1 MKSISLLLSLLL
13 VFFLTACS
21 KKKEQR
27 EQNISSTT
35 EDANRSE
42 ETNRSKDINQS
53 SLKAEELAHSFVL
66 TDVDGRDL
74 NITVIGDTMTF
85 QNVEQP
91 LLLMNFFATW
101 CPPCRGELPDLSQ
114 LQKKYMKDLFVVGIL
129 ANDEQNSTQLRRFMH
144 KHDVSYFISHAS
156 DNNDLAAVVVKK
168 LKLPENFPIPLSV
181 LYKNGRLYRYYEG
194 AMPIEMLEN
203 ELMQAIKQP

>member
-1 MKSISLLLSLLL
+1 MKNISLLLSLLL

-21 KKKEQR
+21 KKEDQR
-27 EQNISSTT
+27 ELSISSVV
-35 EDANRSE
+35 EDV
-42 ETNRSKDINQS
+42 NQS
-53 SLKAEELAHSFVL
+53 SLHEEEAARSFVL
-66 TDVDGRDL
+66 TDVDGREL
-74 NITVIGDTMTF
+74 NITVDGDTMSF

-101 CPPCRGELPDLSQ
+101 CPPCKGELPDLSQ
-114 LQKKYMKDLFVVGIL
+114 LQKKHMKDLFVIGVL
-129 ANDEQNSTQLRRFMH
+129 VNDEQNSTQLRRFMK
-144 KHDVSYFISHAS
+144 KHDIGYFISHAS
-156 DNNDLAAVVVKK
+156 DNDNLAAIVIKK

-181 LYKNGRLYRYYEG
+181 LYKNGKLYRYYEG